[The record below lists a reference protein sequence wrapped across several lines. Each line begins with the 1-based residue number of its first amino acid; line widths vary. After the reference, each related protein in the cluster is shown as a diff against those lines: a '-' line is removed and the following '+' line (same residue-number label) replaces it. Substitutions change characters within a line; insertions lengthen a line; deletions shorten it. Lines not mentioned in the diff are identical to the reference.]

1 MIVNL
6 LINGRSIL
14 KNPNNK
20 PCYKLTPAQGV
31 AYFQCKFSFYKRVIN
46 IIASITLSEKVD
58 YATLNKAY
66 KLLVKRNDALRIKF
80 FKKKGQLM
88 QYFENY
94 DAKKV
99 KDIPEF
105 SFATEKEQ
113 DKFINKLRNCHIKFM
128 NGVVIE
134 PYFIHTFDGRD
145 MIFFKVCHLALD
157 IYGLKN
163 IFTDL
168 LDLYNALKN
177 GTELPAPMAKY
188 EDVVKKDLDG
198 IDNQAAYNKHVDFF
212 TDMLYNN
219 PEPYYAGIHGPK
231 NKTWKKQLAKHRR
244 CMPLLIFNNRTK
256 TYTHKIDRRTT
267 ERIIFYCRHNQ
278 CSPANLLFY
287 TCSLTQ
293 AILNGKLKN
302 LLPVG
307 LYDCR
312 VTAAEKRCGGSKA
325 QSAGCYTKINYS
337 QTFEENLRA
346 FSGDQL
352 KLYRHVKFPDI
363 DFETMVH
370 NAYRTS
376 PLDMYYAVAYSLIYF
391 DIPEGV
397 ELNVYSN
404 GRVALPAY
412 IVQFLNSKTNE
423 IEMAY
428 DVQTKTTS
436 EEDVLVF
443 HSYYLNV
450 LNQVLDDPHIV
461 TGDIVLSPN
470 EFTK

>member
-1 MIVNL
+1 M
-6 LINGRSIL
+6 INGRNIL

-20 PCYKLTPAQGV
+20 PCYKLTPAQAV
-31 AYFQCKFSFYKRVIN
+31 AYFQCQFSFYKRVIN
-46 IIASITLSEKVD
+46 ILASITISEKVD
-58 YATLNKAY
+58 YDTLNKAY
-66 KLLVKRNDALRIKF
+66 KLLVERNDALRLRF

-88 QYFENY
+88 QYFEDY
-94 DAKKV
+94 DLKKIKNV
-99 KDIPEF
+99 PEYSF
-105 SFATEKEQ
+105 STEKEQ
-113 DKFINKLRNCHIKFM
+113 NKFINKLRNRHIRFM

-145 MIFFKVCHLALD
+145 MIFLKVCHLALD

-163 IFTDL
+163 MFTDL
-168 LDLYNALKN
+168 LDIYNALKD
-177 GTELPAPMAKY
+177 GSELPAPMAKF
-188 EDVVKKDLDG
+188 EDVVKRDLENT
-198 IDNQAAYNKHVDFF
+198 DNQNAYNKHVEFF
-212 TDMLYNN
+212 TDILYNQ

-231 NKTWKKQLAKHRR
+231 NKTWRKQLAKHKH
-244 CMPLLIFNNRTK
+244 CMPLLIFNNQTK
-256 TYTHKIDRRTT
+256 TYTHKIDRHTT

-302 LLPVG
+302 LMPVG

-312 VTAAEKRCGGSKA
+312 VTTAEKRCGGSKA
-325 QSAGCYTKINYS
+325 QSAGCYTKINYAQS
-337 QTFEENLRA
+337 FEENLRN
-346 FSGDQL
+346 FSNDQL
-352 KLYRHVKFPDI
+352 KLYRHVKFPDV
-363 DFETMVH
+363 DFETLVH

-376 PLDMYYAVAYSLIYF
+376 PLDMYYALAYSLIYF

-404 GRVALPAY
+404 GRGALPAY
-412 IVQFLNSKTNE
+412 VVQFLNSKTNE

-443 HSYYLNV
+443 HEYYMNV
-450 LNQVLDDPHIV
+450 LNQVLDDPHI
-461 TGDIVLSPN
+461 TAGDIVLTPS
-470 EFTK
+470 ELAK